1 MNRRPFVL
9 VGAIGVALAALGFLV
24 SGNLYFLDVLI
35 LVIIWALAS
44 TAWNLVGGYQNQLAL
59 GHSAFFALGA
69 YISTML
75 YLNLGIT
82 PWAGVWVGA
91 IAGAVA
97 SAFVA
102 WLCLRMKGAFYA
114 LATFALSQVA
124 FIVAN
129 IWTPVTG
136 GAEGLAISYQP
147 NPLNW
152 IFDSHLVYLE
162 VYVAILVGYL
172 LLTAVFAQSRL
183 GMASLALSADEE
195 AASALGIRVLRVK
208 VIAAAI
214 SGGLTAIAGTAYAQY
229 VLFVHPQSVA
239 GVNYSIQVALLALF
253 GGIATIYGPLL
264 GSLILIPLAAF
275 LTVTLTG
282 TAATAAPGLTNMVYG
297 AILMIT
303 FLFIPRGIG
312 PTTLDLLRRLRT
324 RRPERAAVEPKA

>member
-1 MNRRPFVL
+1 MDRRPFL
-9 VGAIGVALAALGFLV
+9 IVGAIGIALAGAGLLFR
-24 SGNLYFLDVLI
+24 SNLYLI
-35 LVIIWALAS
+35 DILTLVVIWALAS

-69 YISTML
+69 YASTML
-75 YLNLGIT
+75 YVYAGIT
-82 PWAGVWVGA
+82 PWVGVWVGA
-91 IAGAVA
+91 LAGAAA

-136 GAEGLAISYQP
+136 GAEGIAISYEP
-147 NPLNW
+147 SPLNW
-152 IFDSHLVYLE
+152 IFESHLVYLE
-162 VYVAILVGYL
+162 LYVAILVAFL

-183 GMASLALSADEE
+183 GLASIALSADEE
-195 AASALGIRVLRVK
+195 AASALGIRVLRAK

-214 SGGLTAIAGTAYAQY
+214 SGALTAIAGTAYAQY
-229 VLFVHPQSVA
+229 VLFVHPSSVA

-253 GGIATIYGPLL
+253 GGVATIYGPVL
-264 GSLILIPLAAF
+264 GALILVPLAAF
-275 LTVTLTG
+275 LTLTLTG
-282 TAATAAPGLTNMVYG
+282 TAATVAPGLTNIVYG
-297 AILMIT
+297 TILMIT

-312 PTTLDLLRRLRT
+312 PTAIGLLRRLRS
-324 RRPERAAVEPKA
+324 RRPPAATTETNA